1 MNPTL
6 TKILPRFGKQT
17 TLALTVVSLTAGI
30 ISNVQAQSLPSD
42 FKSIEQLSDLLDNTI
57 LDNTINSSQRFF
69 EQGMSMGETEIK
81 NLLNNEL
88 SSTDPILEISD
99 DVLNRE
105 DLLELENPQQ
115 LPDAG
120 DSL

>member
-6 TKILPRFGKQT
+6 TNILPRFGKQT
-17 TLALTVVSLTAGI
+17 TLALTVLALTAGM

-81 NLLNNEL
+81 NLLNNKL
-88 SSTDPILEISD
+88 SSTDTILEISD